1 MFGTVKEKPILY
13 IVIPCYNEEEVL
25 PITAPEFSA
34 KIEELIQ
41 LEKISTESKILF
53 VDDGSKDNTE
63 TILRQFAE
71 KDPRIKV
78 ISQENAGVSAARN
91 RGLTECK
98 GEFICFVDS
107 DDTIEPDYLKTLL
120 AIKSSNNNDLSI
132 CNFTRDMSLISASA
146 PKEQT
151 WQKKGYECAEKILCD
166 KSFHPQVWCMLFRKE
181 IIQKHR
187 IDFTLGCTRGEDW
200 EFFMKY
206 LVHCNN
212 VGYSDKKLYHY
223 RINEN
228 SAMASFNEKSLTS
241 LEAAQ
246 RVTDYYDSCKSPVK
260 ETIKQYAVSRSIW
273 KFLILSLLQHNKTI
287 YRILKTKYDTK
298 REMRKLYSFPGF
310 IEKITSRL
318 FVFSEPLFRFCF
330 YLYGYYKKKH

>member
-1 MFGTVKEKPILY
+1 MQPVIS
-13 IVIPCYNEEEVL
+13 IIIPCYNSEQYL
-25 PITAPEFSA
+25 PECLYSILYQSV
-34 KIEELIQ
+34 
-41 LEKISTESKILF
+41 ESWEAICIN
-53 VDDGSKDNTE
+53 DGSKDNTE

-241 LEAAQ
+241 LEASQ
-246 RVTDYYDSCKSPVK
+246 RVSDYYELHQSPVK
-260 ETIKQYAVSRSIW
+260 ETIKKYAVARTVW
-273 KFLILSLLQHNKTI
+273 KFLIIALLRHNKAI
-287 YRILKTKYDTK
+287 YQKLINTYDIK
-298 REMRKLYSFPGF
+298 SEMRKLYDYPGTAERYSARLSVICPPLFKSLFYLLGF
-310 IEKITSRL
+310 I
-318 FVFSEPLFRFCF
+318 
-330 YLYGYYKKKH
+330 YKR